1 MIDGFKNREM
11 VQERYESVLNKLTEA
26 ERNEYFRDGHI
37 TVEEQIDIY
46 SRREVEEKMTTRH
59 ETRKYDLER
68 ILNADFYCV
77 DTTSDGVPFTHFVN
91 IDYGLVSVIRFSDS
105 TIHVFC
111 KEKKYFSYLE
121 RHLNGY
127 YEFEQHDGFVRINI
141 GNPIT
146 VEEKIN
152 RIKQQLNS

>member
-1 MIDGFKNREM
+1 MIDGFKNREV
-11 VQERYESVLNKLTEA
+11 VQEQYKSALNDLTQA
-26 ERNEYFRDGHI
+26 ERNEYLRDGQI
-37 TVEEQIDIY
+37 TVEDMDVFV
-46 SRREVEEKMTTRH
+46 RREVEERMTTRH
-59 ETRKYDLER
+59 ETRKYGLEE
-68 ILNADFYCV
+68 ILCAEFYSV
-77 DTTSDGVPFTHFVN
+77 DSTSDGVPFTHFIN
-91 IDYGLVSVIRFSDS
+91 FDYGLVSVIRFSDS

-146 VEEKIN
+146 VE
-152 RIKQQLNS
+152 